1 MNIIENLESLLVR
14 KTAKLSLKLR
24 LVIKD
29 IFGIPRIDFGVNS
42 LFIVLGILL
51 FTKSVWSDGSFENS
65 PYKHK

>member
-1 MNIIENLESLLVR
+1 MMKISYFSKNKNYLKEISIAILVR

-42 LFIVLGILL
+42 WLIVLGILL
-51 FTKSVWSDGSFENS
+51 FTKSI
-65 PYKHK
+65 